1 MEMIKTEQYRE
12 AAAYLASRIEG
23 NPETA
28 IILGSGLGSL
38 ADQIIDPIV
47 IPYVEI
53 PHFMKSTATGHKG
66 NFICGKLGDKQVLA
80 MQGRFH
86 YYEGYTMQQVT
97 FPVRVMKLLGIKNL
111 LVSNAAAMQGR

>member
-38 ADQIIDPIV
+38 ADQITDPIV
-47 IPYVEI
+47 IPYAEI

-80 MQGRFH
+80 MQGRFT
-86 YYEGYTMQQVT
+86 TMRATQCNRSL
-97 FPVRVMKLLGIKNL
+97 FPYV
-111 LVSNAAAMQGR
+111 

>member
-38 ADQIIDPIV
+38 ADQITDPIV
-47 IPYVEI
+47 IPYEI
-53 PHFMKSTATGHKG
+53 YRYRA
-66 NFICGKLGDKQVLA
+66 
-80 MQGRFH
+80 
-86 YYEGYTMQQVT
+86 
-97 FPVRVMKLLGIKNL
+97 
-111 LVSNAAAMQGR
+111 

>member
-12 AAAYLASRIEG
+12 AAAYFASRIEG

-66 NFICGKLGDKQVLA
+66 NFISKSWLCKAV
-80 MQGRFH
+80 FI
-86 YYEGYTMQQVT
+86 TMRVT
-97 FPVRVMKLLGIKNL
+97 RCN
-111 LVSNAAAMQGR
+111 R

>member
-38 ADQIIDPIV
+38 ADQITYPIV
-47 IPYVEI
+47 IPYAEI

-80 MQGRFH
+80 SHFSRTCNEALRNQEPFGLERRRR
-86 YYEGYTMQQVT
+86 YQ
-97 FPVRVMKLLGIKNL
+97 
-111 LVSNAAAMQGR
+111 

>member
-38 ADQIIDPIV
+38 ADQITDPIV
-47 IPYVEI
+47 IPYAEI

-80 MQGRFH
+80 MKAVFT
-86 YYEGYTMQQVT
+86 TMRATQCNRSL
-97 FPVRVMKLLGIKNL
+97 FPYV
-111 LVSNAAAMQGR
+111 